1 MKKILVTWAAVLC
14 CAMTAQAQLLYK
26 ISGGGLKEPSYI
38 VGTNHYAAIS
48 FVDSIPGLRRVM
60 NDTQQVYGETKKS
73 APEHTYEEDIKYL
86 LLPDGTTID
95 SLLSADEMKRLTAFM
110 VDSCEIDA
118 DDVELY
124 LDLKPFPLAAWLSA
138 KCDGSEETLTSNG
151 DKIFDKYFEQEAL
164 AQGKEIG
171 GLETSEV
178 LTICEKISL
187 ERQKHMLM
195 CTVDHHKRPKEK
207 GSTLKTYYSQD
218 LEAIW
223 KEFNDHIDED
233 CAFSS
238 QEMAMLLTARNLAW
252 MEKIP
257 TLMSS
262 KSTLFTVGCLH
273 LPGPDGV
280 LNLLRQAGYT
290 VEAVTK

>member
-151 DKIFDKYFEQEAL
+151 DKIFDDYFQQEAL

-171 GLETSEV
+171 GLETSEA

-238 QEMAMLLTARNLAW
+238 QERAMLVNARNLSW

-262 KSTLFTVGCLH
+262 KSTLFVVGCLH

>member
-1 MKKILVTWAAVLC
+1 MKKIMMTWAAVLC
-14 CAMTAQAQLLYK
+14 CAMTVQAQLLYK
-26 ISGGGLKEPSYI
+26 ISGNGLKEPSYI

-48 FVDSIPGLRRVM
+48 FVDSIPGLRRAMKV
-60 NDTQQVYGETKKS
+60 TQQVYGETKKS
-73 APEHTYEEDIKYL
+73 ASEHTYEESIKYL

-95 SLLSADEMKRLTAFM
+95 SLLSDDEMKRLTAFM
-110 VDSCEIDA
+110 VDSCKIDA

-124 LDLKPFPLAAWLSA
+124 LDLKPFPLAAWLAA

-151 DKIFDKYFEQEAL
+151 GKIFDVYFEQEAL

-171 GLETSEV
+171 GLETSEA

-223 KEFNDHIDED
+223 KEINDHIDED

-238 QEMAMLLTARNLAW
+238 QEKAMLVNTRNLAW

-257 TLMSS
+257 TLMSR

>member
-1 MKKILVTWAAVLC
+1 MKKILMTWAAVLC
-14 CAMTAQAQLLYK
+14 CLGPAQAQLLYK
-26 ISGGGLKEPSYI
+26 ISGNGLKEPSYI
-38 VGTNHYAAIS
+38 VGTNHTAAIS
-48 FVDSIPGLRRVM
+48 FVDSISGLRRAM
-60 NDTQQVYGETKKS
+60 NDTQQVYGETKMGS
-73 APEHTYEEDIKYL
+73 FDLTNEELDKFM
-86 LLPDGTTID
+86 LLPDGLTLD
-95 SLLSADEMKRLTAFM
+95 SLLSADEMKRLSAFM
-110 VDSCEIDA
+110 VDSCKMDS

-124 LDLKPFPLAAWLSA
+124 LDLKPLPLAIYL
-138 KCDGSEETLTSNG
+138 CYLRDGFKETLTSNG
-151 DKIFDKYFEQEAL
+151 GTLFDDYFQKEAL

-171 GLETSEV
+171 GLETAKF
-178 LTICEKISL
+178 LLICEKISL
-187 ERQKHMLM
+187 ERQKQMLM
-195 CTVDHHKRPKEK
+195 CTVDHHKRPEEK

-218 LEAIW
+218 IEAIW

-233 CAFSS
+233 CAFTS
-238 QEMAMLLTARNLAW
+238 QEAAMLCTVRNYAW

-290 VEAVTK
+290 VEAVTE

>member
-1 MKKILVTWAAVLC
+1 MKKILMTWAAVLC
-14 CAMTAQAQLLYK
+14 CAMTVQAQLLYK
-26 ISGGGLKEPSYI
+26 ISGGGLTEPSYI
-38 VGTNHYAAIS
+38 LGSNHTAAIS
-48 FVDSIPGLRRVM
+48 FVDSIPGLRRAM
-60 NDTQQVYGETKKS
+60 NVTQQVYGETKIGPS
-73 APEHTYEEDIKYL
+73 DLTTEELDKFM

-95 SLLSADEMKRLTAFM
+95 SLLSDDEMKRLTTFM
-110 VDSCEIDA
+110 VDSCKIDA

-124 LDLKPFPLAAWLSA
+124 LDVKPFPLAVWLVA
-138 KCDGSEETLTSNG
+138 KCDGIKETMASNG
-151 DKIFDKYFEQEAL
+151 GTIFDDYFQREAL

-171 GLETSEV
+171 GLETSKV
-178 LTICEKISL
+178 LIICATISL

-195 CTVDHHKRPKEK
+195 CTVDHHKRPEEK

-238 QEMAMLLTARNLAW
+238 QERAMLVNARNLSW

-262 KSTLFTVGCLH
+262 KSTLFVVGALH

-290 VEAVTK
+290 VEPVTK